1 MSLIYLSSSSS
12 EAEPFS
18 LRIASQFESFLGSG
32 CVLSKN
38 NGIPSLHK
46 IRSEIEACNVLIV
59 VVTNKAP
66 SKSEDTSPYN
76 LIDNERVR
84 LEIISAM
91 NKDILIVP
99 VLIDGARLPETGNI
113 PGALKKL
120 HACKSFHLREV
131 FWSEDLE
138 VLLEYLE
145 EELSFIK
152 EVKEKLSESVEV
164 NYQRLAEFDG
174 RKPVKVN
181 LESSDFLQLKK
192 MIEAETIFL
201 QKARGIGDR
210 KAEKNA
216 LSVLALAYSR
226 LGQTQKAIQFFQE
239 QLIICQESE
248 DFKEICSLLAN
259 LGDAYA
265 VSGNIDRAK
274 SYYEEQLTL
283 AELKGLSAYAGSAY
297 NGLGHVLVKK
307 EKISEGIDC
316 YSKALK
322 NYQELEDHDKQ
333 LELMVG
339 IGLNHY
345 KLKQWEKTVEY
356 LHPAL
361 DVAKYLENR
370 KEEVQIL
377 IDLAESYKKLAK
389 KELAKSHLDQAEES
403 LNTTNENWCASL
415 MRRIEFLRNK

>member
-38 NGIPSLHK
+38 NGTPLTHK
-46 IRSEIEACNVLIV
+46 IRSAIEACDVLIV
-59 VVTNKAP
+59 VVANKAP
-66 SKSEDTSPYN
+66 SKSEDTSQYR
-76 LIDNERVR
+76 LIDNERLR

-99 VLIDGARLPETGNI
+99 VLVDGAILPDTCNI

-138 VLLEYLE
+138 VLLDHLE

-152 EVKEKLSESVEV
+152 EVKERLSESVEV

-174 RKPVKVN
+174 RKPTKAN
-181 LESSDFLQLKK
+181 IKSSDFLQLKK

-239 QLIICQESE
+239 QLIICQGLE

-283 AELKGLSAYAGSAY
+283 AELKGLSASAGSAY

-307 EKISEGIDC
+307 EKIPEAIDC

-339 IGLNHY
+339 IGLNYY
-345 KLKQWEKTVEY
+345 KLKQWGKTVEY
-356 LHPAL
+356 LHLAL
-361 DVAKYLENR
+361 DVAKYVENR
-370 KEEVQIL
+370 KEEAQIL
-377 IDLAESYKKLAK
+377 IDLAESYKKLDK

-403 LNTTNENWCASL
+403 LNTTNENWRASL

>member
-18 LRIASQFESFLGSG
+18 LRIASQFESFLDSG

-38 NGIPSLHK
+38 NGIPSTHK
-46 IRSEIEACNVLIV
+46 IRSEIEACDVLIV
-59 VVTNKAP
+59 VVANKPP
-66 SKSEDTSPYN
+66 SNSEDTSPYS
-76 LIDNERVR
+76 LIDNERLR

-99 VLIDGARLPETGNI
+99 VLIDGARLADKGNI

-120 HACKSFHLREV
+120 HACKSFNLREV

-138 VLLEYLE
+138 VLLEHIE

-174 RKPVKVN
+174 RKPTKAN
-181 LESSDFLQLKK
+181 LKSSDFLQLKK

-239 QLIICQESE
+239 QLIICQGLE

-283 AELKGLSAYAGSAY
+283 AELKGLSASAGSAY

-307 EKISEGIDC
+307 EKIPEAIDF

-339 IGLNHY
+339 IGLN
-345 KLKQWEKTVEY
+345 
-356 LHPAL
+356 
-361 DVAKYLENR
+361 
-370 KEEVQIL
+370 
-377 IDLAESYKKLAK
+377 
-389 KELAKSHLDQAEES
+389 
-403 LNTTNENWCASL
+403 
-415 MRRIEFLRNK
+415 